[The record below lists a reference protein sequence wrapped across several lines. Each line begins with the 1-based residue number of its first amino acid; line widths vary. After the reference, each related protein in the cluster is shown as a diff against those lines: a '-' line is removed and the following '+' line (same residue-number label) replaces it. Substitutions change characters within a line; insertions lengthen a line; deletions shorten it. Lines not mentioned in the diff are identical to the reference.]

1 MLNSFRFKRCK
12 NCNEMKLKST
22 SFKTSG
28 NSPDGYFPY
37 CDKCVNRLN
46 SDQIQK
52 CKYYRS

>member
-1 MLNSFRFKRCK
+1 MLSSFRFKRCK

-22 SFKTSG
+22 SFKTSE

-46 SDQIQK
+46 SDQVQK